1 MVRAGAGSGPAA
13 RASGA
18 VFRSWPT
25 TMMAAP
31 EGGGERCDRGR
42 EVRHDVHGRNS
53 KLEPRAPRGLAPSRH
68 SVGGLSRR
76 DVNFCRACR
85 VSACQSVA
93 THWAENESKM
103 ESKAEYRFEKALC
116 HRHFLYG
123 SIPPAPASQCGFR
136 GPVPKAAK
144 KARKQQAFA
153 NSPLV
158 STFPFR
164 CVGRPNY
171 RKSPANSANIPVFGR
186 PRLETWFDHHCQV
199 RRAVPRSKRR
209 AVSLYQ

>member
-1 MVRAGAGSGPAA
+1 MVRAGAGSWPAA

-18 VFRSWPT
+18 VFRSGPT
-25 TMMAAP
+25 TTVMAAAHQGAA
-31 EGGGERCDRGR
+31 ETAVTEVERSGMTYMAAT
-42 EVRHDVHGRNS
+42 RNWN
-53 KLEPRAPRGLAPSRH
+53 LAPPSASSIKTLRRRIVQAR
-68 SVGGLSRR
+68 SKFLLSLPRQ
-76 DVNFCRACR
+76 R
-85 VSACQSVA
+85 VSERRMNQRWNQRQSTDSRKPCA
-93 THWAENESKM
+93 TGISCM
-103 ESKAEYRFEKALC
+103 VRSL
-116 HRHFLYG
+116 
-123 SIPPAPASQCGFR
+123 PPQPASAAF

-199 RRAVPRSKRR
+199 RRAAKKQTKSG
-209 AVSLYQ
+209 